1 MKKYLLMALLASL
14 SIQAED
20 NPFALKENLQK
31 IDKDQDVLL
40 SALKEISDDQE
51 AKEDA
56 VLDEQEVNEAP
67 VAEVNTEE
75 PQVQEEIVMDK
86 EQSEVSPDNVDIVS
100 AKLMDKET
108 EKSGA
113 QKKQAI
119 KNEADTKAEEMA
131 QQKKEEARLAKI
143 KEQQAKIEAQR
154 EQELAQEREAQVQ
167 KEKALVQKEKEEAQ
181 KREQERLEVEAY
193 EKKRAVKKEMD
204 AKVIETEVKTQGNTM
219 DDNAIADINITRE
232 QMIAKKEAD
241 KAYLEAVAEMDV
253 ED

>member
-1 MKKYLLMALLASL
+1 MALLVSL
-14 SIQAED
+14 SIQAEN

-40 SALKEISDDQE
+40 SALKEISDVQE

-56 VLDEQEVNEAP
+56 ALDEQEVNEAP

-75 PQVQEEIVMDK
+75 QQVQEEIVMDK

-100 AKLMDKET
+100 VKLMDKET

-143 KEQQAKIEAQR
+143 KEEQAKIEAQR
-154 EQELAQEREAQVQ
+154 KQELAQEREAQMQ

-204 AKVIETEVKTQGNTM
+204 AKVIETKVKTQGNTM

>member
-1 MKKYLLMALLASL
+1 M
-14 SIQAED
+14 
-20 NPFALKENLQK
+20 KENLQK

-40 SALKEISDDQE
+40 SALKEISDEQE

-56 VLDEQEVNEAP
+56 ALDEQEVNEAP
-67 VAEVNTEE
+67 VAEVNREE
-75 PQVQEEIVMDK
+75 QQVQEKVAVDK
-86 EQSEVSPDNVDIVS
+86 E
-100 AKLMDKET
+100 K
-108 EKSGA
+108 
-113 QKKQAI
+113 AI
-119 KNEADTKAEEMA
+119 KNEADSKAEEMA

-143 KEQQAKIEAQR
+143 KEEQAKIEAQR
-154 EQELAQEREAQVQ
+154 KQELAQEREAQMQ

-204 AKVIETEVKTQGNTM
+204 AKVIETKVKTQGTTR
-219 DDNAIADINITRE
+219 DDNVIADINITRE